1 MERSIVYRDLKWN
14 HGVLYP
20 WVQLSS
26 DRDWE
31 IYSPQE
37 VPEEEIKIIMWLERN
52 VQQEMN
58 RILSKYLP

>member
-1 MERSIVYRDLKWN
+1 MERSIVYKDSKWN
-14 HGVLYP
+14 HWLLYP
-20 WVQLSS
+20 WVPVTC